1 MPRRCVQ
8 QDEAMKFLFQQGP
21 MVSASRGKA
30 KASKPR
36 NTGIATVQ
44 MEVSNNF
51 FSRTSRKRPGRRFF
65 YQSNNKAL
73 DRLFIKG
80 DDINFI
86 KSR

>member
-1 MPRRCVQ
+1 
-8 QDEAMKFLFQQGP
+8 
-21 MVSASRGKA
+21 MVSASRSKA

-51 FSRTSRKRPGRRFF
+51 SVEHHERGLDEGFF
-65 YQSNNKAL
+65 YQNNNKAL
-73 DRLFIKG
+73 DRFFIKG
-80 DDINFI
+80 DDIINLT

>member
-1 MPRRCVQ
+1 
-8 QDEAMKFLFQQGP
+8 

-36 NTGIATVQ
+36 NTGLATVQ

-51 FSRTSRKRPGRRFF
+51 SVEHHERGLNEGYFH
-65 YQSNNKAL
+65 QSTDKAL
-73 DRLFIKG
+73 DKLFIKG

>member
-1 MPRRCVQ
+1 
-8 QDEAMKFLFQQGP
+8 
-21 MVSASRGKA
+21 MVSASRSKA

-51 FSRTSRKRPGRRFF
+51 SVEHHERGLDECFF
-65 YQSNNKAL
+65 
-73 DRLFIKG
+73 FIKTITKHWIDFLKG
-80 DDINFI
+80 DDINLI